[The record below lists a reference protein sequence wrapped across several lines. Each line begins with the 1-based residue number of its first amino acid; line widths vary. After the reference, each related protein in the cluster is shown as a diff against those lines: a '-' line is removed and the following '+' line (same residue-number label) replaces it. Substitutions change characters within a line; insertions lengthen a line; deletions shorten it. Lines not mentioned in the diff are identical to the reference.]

1 MNVLPLH
8 RNNLAA
14 HLSGHGGLPV
24 VHRDALLHEI
34 DAAGIRGRGGAGFP
48 AAAKLRSV
56 TPGRSIVVANGCES
70 DPFSGKDRALL
81 ELAPHLV
88 LDGIQVAANAV
99 GATEAFLCLHEEN
112 RSVLAA
118 LAERRDAVPVKLV
131 AVPPRYVASEETAL
145 VHFLGTGDARPTGKF
160 PRPTER
166 GLRGRPTLVQN
177 VETLARFAIVARIG
191 ADRYRA
197 VHTDLVT
204 VTGAVA
210 RPGVLEV
217 PADTPISAILARA
230 GGSVTAQAVL
240 IGGYGGTWM
249 PRSLADPL
257 PLGREPGLS
266 SLHLLAEPNCGL
278 ELTRNILSGLAAES
292 ARQCGPC
299 MFGLPAIAADF
310 TDLLS
315 GRDATARLA
324 RRLPLLTG
332 RGACAHPDG
341 AVRLAASAL
350 RVFASDV
357 HAHLTAGS
365 CRITAGAA

>member
-1 MNVLPLH
+1 MD
-8 RNNLAA
+8 
-14 HLSGHGGLPV
+14 
-24 VHRDALLHEI
+24 RDALIHEI
-34 DAAGIRGRGGAGFP
+34 DVAGIRGRGGAGFP

-56 TPGRSIVVANGCES
+56 APGRSIVVANGCES
-70 DPFSGKDRALL
+70 DPFSSKDRALL

-88 LDGIQVAANAV
+88 LDGIQVAAHAV
-99 GATEAFLCLHEEN
+99 GATEAYLCLREGN

-118 LAERRDAVPVKLV
+118 LAERRDAVPVKVV
-131 AVPPRYVASEETAL
+131 AVPHRYVASEETAL
-145 VHFLGTGDARPTGKF
+145 VHFLGSGDARPTGKF

-177 VETLARFAIVARIG
+177 VETLARFALVARTG
-191 ADRYRA
+191 ADRF
-197 VHTDLVT
+197 VPTDLVT

-210 RPGVLEV
+210 RPGVMEV
-217 PADTPISAILARA
+217 PADTPVSAILARA

-266 SLHLLAEPNCGL
+266 SLHLLPDSHCGV
-278 ELTRNILSGLAAES
+278 ELTRNILHTLAGES

-299 MFGLPAIAADF
+299 MFGLPAVAADF

-315 GRDATARLA
+315 GRDATGRLA
-324 RRLPLLTG
+324 RRLPLLSG

-350 RVFASDV
+350 RVFAADV

>member
-1 MNVLPLH
+1 MLLPLH

-14 HLSGHGGLPV
+14 HLSVHGGLPALD
-24 VHRDALLHEI
+24 RDALIHAI

-56 TPGRSIVVANGCES
+56 APGQSIVVANGCES
-70 DPFSGKDRALL
+70 DPFSSKDRALM

-88 LDGIQVAANAV
+88 LDGIQVAARAV
-99 GATEAFLCLHEEN
+99 GATEAYLCLHGEN
-112 RSVLAA
+112 RSVMAA
-118 LAERRDAVPVKLV
+118 LAERRDAVPVKVV

-145 VHFLGTGDARPTGKF
+145 VHFLATGDARPTGKS

-177 VETLARFAIVARIG
+177 VETLARFALVARPG
-191 ADRYRA
+191 AARS

-230 GGSVTAQAVL
+230 GGSVTAQAIL

-249 PRSLADPL
+249 PRALADPL

-266 SLHLLAEPNCGL
+266 SLHLLPEPNCGL
-278 ELTRNILSGLAAES
+278 ELTRNILFALAGES

-315 GRDATARLA
+315 GKDATDRLA
-324 RRLPLLTG
+324 RRLPLLSG

-350 RVFASDV
+350 RVFAADV
-357 HAHLTAGS
+357 RAHLTIGS
-365 CRITAGAA
+365 CRTMAGAA

>member
-1 MNVLPLH
+1 MH

-14 HLSGHGGLPV
+14 HLSIHGGLPV
-24 VHRDALLHEI
+24 RDRTVLLREI
-34 DAAGIRGRGGAGFP
+34 DVAGIRGRGGAGFP
-48 AAAKLRSV
+48 AATKLRSV
-56 TPGRSIVVANGCES
+56 APGRSIVVANGCES
-70 DPFSGKDRALL
+70 DPFSSKDRALL
-81 ELAPHLV
+81 DLAPHLV
-88 LDGIQVAANAV
+88 LDGIQVATRAC
-99 GATEAFLCLHEEN
+99 GATAAYLCLHEEN
-112 RSVLAA
+112 RSVIAA
-118 LAERRDAVPVKLV
+118 LAERRDAVPVEV
-131 AVPPRYVASEETAL
+131 VVVPHRYVASEETAL
-145 VHFLGTGDARPTGKF
+145 VHFLGTGDARPTGKS

-177 VETLARFAIVARIG
+177 VETLARFALVARTG
-191 ADRYRA
+191 ADRF

-230 GGSVTAQAVL
+230 GGSGTAQTIL

-249 PRSLADPL
+249 PRSLAEPL

-266 SLHLLAEPNCGL
+266 SLHLLPESQCGI
-278 ELTRNILSGLAAES
+278 ELTRNILYALAGES

-315 GRDATARLA
+315 GRNATARLA
-324 RRLPLLTG
+324 RRLPLLSG

-357 HAHLTAGS
+357 QAHLAAGA
-365 CRITAGAA
+365 CRTTAGAA

>member
-1 MNVLPLH
+1 MLLPLH

-14 HLSGHGGLPV
+14 HLSVHGGLPALD
-24 VHRDALLHEI
+24 RDALIHAI
-34 DAAGIRGRGGAGFP
+34 DTAGIRGRGGAGFP

-56 TPGRSIVVANGCES
+56 APGRSIVVANGCES
-70 DPFSGKDRALL
+70 DPFSSKDRALL

-88 LDGIQVAANAV
+88 LDGIQVAAHAV
-99 GATEAFLCLHEEN
+99 GATEAYLCLHGEN
-112 RSVLAA
+112 RSVMAA
-118 LAERRDAVPVKLV
+118 LAERRDAVPVKVV

-145 VHFLGTGDARPTGKF
+145 VHFLATGDARPTGKS

-177 VETLARFAIVARIG
+177 VETLARFALVARPG
-191 ADRYRA
+191 ADRS

-210 RPGVLEV
+210 SPGVLEV

-249 PRSLADPL
+249 PRALADPL

-266 SLHLLAEPNCGL
+266 SLHLLPEPNCGL
-278 ELTRNILSGLAAES
+278 ELTRNILFALAGES

-315 GRDATARLA
+315 GRDATGRLA
-324 RRLPLLTG
+324 RRLPLLNG

-350 RVFASDV
+350 RVFAADV
-357 HAHLTAGS
+357 HAHLTIGS
-365 CRITAGAA
+365 CRMMAGAA

>member
-1 MNVLPLH
+1 MLPLY
-8 RNNLAA
+8 RQDLAT
-14 HLSGHGGLPV
+14 HLSIHGGLPAT
-24 VHRDALLHEI
+24 HRAALIHEI

-48 AAAKLRSV
+48 SAVKLRSV
-56 TPGRSIVVANGCES
+56 APGRSIVVANGCES
-70 DPFSGKDRALL
+70 DPFSSKDRALL

-88 LDGIQVAANAV
+88 LDGIQVAAQAV
-99 GATEAFLCLHEEN
+99 GATEAFLCLHEGN
-112 RSVLAA
+112 RSVQAA
-118 LAERRDAVPVKLV
+118 LAERRDPIPVKLIT
-131 AVPPRYVASEETAL
+131 VPSRYVASEETAL
-145 VHFLGTGDARPTGKF
+145 VRFLATGDARPTGKF

-177 VETLARFAIVARIG
+177 VETLARFALVARIG

-197 VHTDLVT
+197 TDLVT
-204 VTGAVA
+204 VTGAA
-210 RPGVLEV
+210 TRPGVLEV
-217 PADTPISAILARA
+217 PSDTPIATILARA

-266 SLHLLAEPNCGL
+266 SLYLLPDLSCGI
-278 ELTRNILSGLAAES
+278 ELTATILSGLAAES

-310 TDLLS
+310 ADLLA
-315 GRDATARLA
+315 GRDSTGRLA

-341 AVRLAASAL
+341 AARLAVSAL
-350 RVFASDV
+350 RVFAPDV
-357 HAHLTAGS
+357 RSHLTSGS
-365 CRITAGAA
+365 CRVSAGAA

>member
-1 MNVLPLH
+1 MLPRH
-8 RNNLAA
+8 RQDLAA
-14 HLSGHGGLPV
+14 HLSVHGGLPDTLN
-24 VHRDALLHEI
+24 RDALIHQI

-48 AAAKLRSV
+48 SAAKLRSV
-56 TPGRSIVVANGCES
+56 APGRSIVVANGCES
-70 DPFSGKDRALL
+70 DPFSSKDRLLL

-88 LDGIQVAANAV
+88 LDGIQLAAYAV
-99 GATEAFLCLHEEN
+99 GATEAFLCLHEVN
-112 RSVLAA
+112 SRLQAA
-118 LAERRDAVPVKLV
+118 LAERRDAIPVKLV
-131 AVPPRYVASEETAL
+131 AVPPRHVASEETAL
-145 VHFLGTGDARPTGKF
+145 VHFLSAGDARPTGKF
-160 PRPTER
+160 PRPIER

-191 ADRYRA
+191 ADRYRS

-204 VTGAVA
+204 VTGAVT

-217 PADTPISAILARA
+217 PADTPVATILARV

-266 SLHLLAEPNCGL
+266 SLYLLPEPNCGL
-278 ELTRNILSGLAAES
+278 GLTANILSGLAAES

-299 MFGLPAIAADF
+299 MFGLPAVAADF
-310 TDLLS
+310 AELLT
-315 GRDATARLA
+315 GRDSTGRLA
-324 RRLPLLTG
+324 RRLPLLSG

-350 RVFASDV
+350 RVFAADV
-357 HAHLTAGS
+357 RAHLAAGS
-365 CRITAGAA
+365 CRVTAGAA

>member
-1 MNVLPLH
+1 MLPSH

-14 HLSGHGGLPV
+14 HLAVHGGLNLV
-24 VHRDALLHEI
+24 RRETLIYEI
-34 DAAGIRGRGGAGFP
+34 DTAGIRGRGGAGFP

-56 TPGRSIVVANGCES
+56 APGRSIVVANGCES
-70 DPFSGKDRALL
+70 DPFSRKDRALL

-88 LDGIQVAANAV
+88 LDGIQVAAHAV
-99 GATEAFLCLHEEN
+99 GATEAYLCLHEGY
-112 RSVLAA
+112 RSVMAA
-118 LAERRDAVPVKLV
+118 LAERRDAVPVKV
-131 AVPPRYVASEETAL
+131 VMVPQRYVASEETAL

-160 PRPTER
+160 PRPAER

-177 VETLARFAIVARIG
+177 VETLAQFAIIVRTG
-191 ADRYRA
+191 ADRYRS

-204 VTGAVA
+204 VTGAVS

-217 PADTPISAILARA
+217 PADTPVSAILARA
-230 GGSVTAQAVL
+230 GGSVTAEAVL

-266 SLHLLAEPNCGL
+266 SLYLLPEPHCGL
-278 ELTRNILSGLAAES
+278 ELTRDILFTLAGES

-310 TDLLS
+310 ADLLA
-315 GRDATARLA
+315 GRDATGRLA
-324 RRLPLLTG
+324 RRLPLLSG

-350 RVFASDV
+350 RVFAADV
-357 HAHLTAGS
+357 RAHLTAGS